1 MNVRILR
8 AQDHRSMPWKNGG
21 GVTTEI
27 AAFPEGS
34 DLETFE
40 WRVSIARV
48 ENDGPFSRFEG
59 VDRTLVVLEGNG
71 IDLAIEDCEPVLLRC
86 GSTPF
91 AFPADAPTEG
101 RLADGPILD
110 LNVMARRG
118 KIGATV
124 ERVARTH
131 FDMRAIGDWT
141 LLFVNCGHVEVR
153 RHEFEAKL
161 GDRDCLLASGPG
173 PSFAVSSSRD
183 AEIYVISLTRTN

>member
-1 MNVRILR
+1 MTVRILR
-8 AQDHRSMPWKNGG
+8 ARDHRSMPWKNGG
-21 GVTTEI
+21 GLTTEI

-40 WRVSIARV
+40 WRVSMARV
-48 ENDGPFSRFEG
+48 ENDGPFSTFAG
-59 VDRTLVVLEGNG
+59 IDRTLAVLEGNG
-71 IDLAIEDCEPVLLRC
+71 IALTIEDCEPVPLRC

-141 LLFVNCGHVEVR
+141 LLFVNFGQVDVSR
-153 RHEFEAKL
+153 RDFEARL
-161 GDRDCLLASGPG
+161 GDKDCLVASGPG
-173 PSFAVSSSRD
+173 STFAVSGPPD
-183 AEIYVISLTRTN
+183 AEVFVIRLT